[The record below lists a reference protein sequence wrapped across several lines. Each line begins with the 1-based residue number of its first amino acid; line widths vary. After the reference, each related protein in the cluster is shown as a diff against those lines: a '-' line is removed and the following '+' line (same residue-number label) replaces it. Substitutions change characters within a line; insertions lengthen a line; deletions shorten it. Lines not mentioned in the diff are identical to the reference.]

1 MPENFKEL
9 YQQKLVQTAEEA
21 ISIIEPGE
29 GLVYPLGAGEPST
42 LHKALMNYDKFD
54 NNRLYTMLTMNPT
67 IDVEPEKLQ
76 QLSFFLS
83 GADRKSFNSGKTEL
97 IPCNFS
103 QIPNILHEREP
114 EPVIIALVSPMD
126 DNGNFSL
133 GVGNSYVGPQVKHAK
148 KIILEVS
155 DKMPRTFG
163 IMNEIHISEVDA
175 ILETNVDLPELP
187 EGELTEDDIKIGKYI
202 AEYVNDNDTIQ
213 IGIGNIPNAVMNE
226 LVNNK
231 GLGLHSEMYT
241 SKAQYLAEE
250 GTLTNENKQ
259 NFVGKSVATFAYG
272 PRKMYDYMDNNP
284 DILMVPSD
292 ISNGILQIA
301 ENKNFVSINS
311 SVQVDFLGQANSEKV
326 GPTYFSSTG
335 GQADFAKG
343 VTLSEGGRGFIALKS
358 TAKKGT
364 ISTIVPV
371 LDEGAVVTTN
381 KNDIDMVVTEYG
393 VAELK
398 NKTISERVKALIA
411 IAHPKFRDELTEKAK
426 EMNYI

>member
-1 MPENFKEL
+1 MSVDYKEL

-21 ISIIEPGE
+21 VSIIEPGE

-42 LHKALMNYDKFD
+42 LHKALMEYDKFD
-54 NNRLYTMLTMNPT
+54 NNRLYTMLTMNPV
-67 IDVEPEKLQ
+67 IDIEPEKLQ

-83 GADRKSFNSGKTEL
+83 GVDRKPFNSGKTEL

-103 QIPNILHEREP
+103 QIPNILHDREP
-114 EPVIIALVSPMD
+114 EPVIIAMVSPMD
-126 DNGNFSL
+126 EEGNFSL
-133 GVGNSYVGPQVKHAK
+133 GVGTSYVGPQIQHAK

-163 IMNEIHISEVDA
+163 IMNEIHISQVDA
-175 ILETNVDLPELP
+175 IFESNADLPELP
-187 EGELTEDDIKIGKYI
+187 ETELTEEDIKIGKYI

-213 IGIGNIPNAVMNE
+213 VGIGGMPNAVMNE

-241 SKAQYLAEE
+241 SKAQYLTEE

-259 NFVGKSVATFAYG
+259 NFVGKSIATFAYG
-272 PRKMYDYMDNNP
+272 PRKMYDFMNNNT
-284 DILMVPSD
+284 DIMMVPSD
-292 ISNGILQIA
+292 ISNGIKYIA
-301 ENKNFVSINS
+301 ENDNFVSINS
-311 SVQVDFLGQANSEKV
+311 AVQVDLIGQANSEKV
-326 GPTYFSSTG
+326 GSRYFSSTG

-398 NKTISERVKALIA
+398 NKTIRERVKALIA
-411 IAHPKFRDELTEKAK
+411 IAHPDFRDELTEKAK